1 MFFPLRGLLMCIC
14 LLPVAFEA
22 TGQIPSGF
30 HPRFCLFDMEESH
43 VGGTETHWT
52 GKIGGTGSFVT
63 QHDYS
68 YVKDAEGNLQALC
81 VTRQVEGSE
90 LKLIDNKKPKNPG
103 NEKIRITPNP
113 AKDEV
118 TIMGAWSSSV
128 YFFDCF
134 GRQVLFKRLGTD
146 LKLDIT
152 GLPCGIYTVKIER
165 QGIIYTLPLLIQ
177 P

>member
-1 MFFPLRGLLMCIC
+1 
-14 LLPVAFEA
+14 
-22 TGQIPSGF
+22 
-30 HPRFCLFDMEESH
+30 MEESH
-43 VGGTETHWT
+43 VAGTETT
-52 GKIGGTGSFVT
+52 GVRKIGGTGSFVT

-81 VTRQVEGSE
+81 ITRQVEGSE
-90 LKLIDNKKPKNPG
+90 LKLIDNKRFKNQRS
-103 NEKIRITPNP
+103 EKLRLTPNP

-118 TIMGAWSSSV
+118 TIIGAWSSSI

-146 LKLDIT
+146 LKLDIS

-165 QGIIYTLPLLIQ
+165 QGIIYTLPFLIL